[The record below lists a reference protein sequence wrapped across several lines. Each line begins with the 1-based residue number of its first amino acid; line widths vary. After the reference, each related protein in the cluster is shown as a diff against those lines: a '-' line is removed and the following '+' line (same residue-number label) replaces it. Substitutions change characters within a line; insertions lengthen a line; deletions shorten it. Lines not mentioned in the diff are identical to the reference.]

1 MKLRVLG
8 CSGSIGG
15 RQQRTTLFLV
25 DDDILIDAGTGAGD
39 LEIAELAKIDH
50 VFLTHSHLD
59 HIVCLPFILD
69 TVGEL
74 RDKPLRVY
82 ATAETRRIIE
92 AHIFNWVIWPDFA
105 TIPSVDAPFLQFQTI
120 ALGETIELAGR
131 RITVLPAEHTV
142 PAVGYQ
148 LDSGT
153 GSLVFTGDT
162 TSNDALW
169 DVVNRIANLRYLIIE
184 TAFAN
189 KDALLAQLS
198 RHLCP
203 ETLALELRKLERDA
217 EVFVTHLKPAQA
229 AETTQEIAQCRSR
242 FSLQILQHDRLF
254 EF

>member
-1 MKLRVLG
+1 MKFKVLG

-15 RQQRTTLFLV
+15 PQQRTTSFLV
-25 DDDILIDAGTGAGD
+25 DSDILIDAGTGTGD
-39 LEIAELAKIDH
+39 LEIAALAKIDH

-59 HIVCLPFILD
+59 HIVCLPFLLD

-74 RDKPLRVY
+74 RDKPLTVY

-92 AHIFNWVIWPDFA
+92 EHIFNWVIWPDFA

-148 LDSGT
+148 IDSGS

-169 DVVNRIANLRYLIIE
+169 EVVNRIANLRYLIIE

-189 KDALLAQLS
+189 KDAKLAILS
-198 RHLCP
+198 KHLCP
-203 ETLALELRKLERDA
+203 DTLERELLKLERDA
-217 EVFVTHLKPAQA
+217 NVFVTHLKPAQT
-229 AETTQEIAQCRSR
+229 AETALEIAQCRSR
-242 FSLQILQHDRLF
+242 FSLQVLQPSQVF